1 MRHPRARG
9 VVRSFV
15 RSHFD
20 FRAKRS
26 ERTETASH
34 RVHARVVKRAPNNIY
49 APFFRS
55 IFVPFAS
62 RGSELELELGRLPS
76 AGVMFARARVPA
88 LYGFLSYETSPVRR
102 AGWFGGARARIVS
115 NRVQM
120 SSPPPR
126 VRVPWARSAYPSPR
140 RRVSRRHRDQSRFQR
155 SSTTTESP
163 RARRRWVLDA
173 TLRGQLCMCK
183 QLFTMTR
190 RLYPQLDS
198 GGKNLNPDPKK
209 DIFTVHEPGI
219 YIETGSQ
226 RTSFYTNT

>member
-1 MRHPRARG
+1 MTRQSSIGGQRRLDRGRLFNAAPARAGCRSF
-9 VVRSFV
+9 VRSFV

-34 RVHARVVKRAPNNIY
+34 RVDARVVKRAPNNIY

-120 SSPPPR
+120 SSPPPASVSRGRAPRIRHR
-126 VRVPWARSAYPSPR
+126 VVVCRVGTATSRVSRDPR
-140 RRVSRRHRDQSRFQR
+140 RRPNRPARD
-155 SSTTTESP
+155 
-163 RARRRWVLDA
+163 DA
-173 TLRGQLCMCK
+173 GCL
-183 QLFTMTR
+183 TR
-190 RLYPQLDS
+190 RFVVNYVCVNSD
-198 GGKNLNPDPKK
+198 
-209 DIFTVHEPGI
+209 
-219 YIETGSQ
+219 
-226 RTSFYTNT
+226 

>member
-1 MRHPRARG
+1 
-9 VVRSFV
+9 VSFVRSFV

-126 VRVPWARSAYPSPR
+126 PCPVGAL
-140 RRVSRRHRDQSRFQR
+140 RVSVTA
-155 SSTTTESP
+155 SSCVASAPRPVAFPEILDDDRIAP
-163 RARRRWVLDA
+163 RAT
-173 TLRGQLCMCK
+173 TLGA
-183 QLFTMTR
+183 
-190 RLYPQLDS
+190 
-198 GGKNLNPDPKK
+198 
-209 DIFTVHEPGI
+209 
-219 YIETGSQ
+219 
-226 RTSFYTNT
+226 